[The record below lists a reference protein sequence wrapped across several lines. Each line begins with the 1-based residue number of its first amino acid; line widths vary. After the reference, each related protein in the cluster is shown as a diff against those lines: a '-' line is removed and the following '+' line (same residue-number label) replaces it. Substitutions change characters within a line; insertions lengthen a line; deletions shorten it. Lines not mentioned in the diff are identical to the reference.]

1 MRTLYGL
8 YLRWAGTG
16 SVRASSNPLV
26 RLAARGGL
34 PAANDLATAEAQIA
48 ALAPSFDAGFYASWY
63 GITADPVRDY
73 LVQGWREGRD

>member
-1 MRTLYGL
+1 MSA
-8 YLRWAGTG
+8 LRRIGRRLGRLRDPLASPAALHRLWAGADATETDDLET
-16 SVRASSNPLV
+16 RLV
-26 RLAARGGL
+26 
-34 PAANDLATAEAQIA
+34 A